1 VNYEIWELRFTFGK
15 NITFYVD
22 LLIPSLPTP
31 LQPLN
36 DAITQRAGIQLYLK
50 RDDLIHPTISGNK
63 WRKLQFVLQDAVVRG
78 AVSLLTFGGA
88 RSNHLYATAAAGAR
102 LGMDTIGFVRGEEY
116 TTKSTETLDFCRA
129 YGMQLHAISRAE
141 YRLRD
146 HPRYLENLRGTFPNS
161 YFIPEGG
168 TTALALPGVSALVA
182 ETETQLGFPATYYA
196 VAAGTGGTSAGLV
209 AVSAPTLAFSVLKN
223 GGFLKNE
230 ILNLVNEVHAEQY
243 LQLFTDYHFGGY
255 ARHKPELL
263 AFMREFE
270 EKNTVLL
277 EHVYTGKMLFGLY
290 DLLKKGFFKKG
301 ETVVAIHTGGL
312 QGRSHEG

>member
-1 VNYEIWELRFTFGK
+1 MNYEIWDAPFTFDK

-22 LLIPSLPTP
+22 LLIPALPTP
-31 LQPLN
+31 LQPLI
-36 DAITQRAGIQLYLK
+36 DATTQRAGIQLYLK
-50 RDDLIHPTISGNK
+50 RDDLIHPTVSGNK
-63 WRKLQFVLQDAVVRG
+63 WRKLQGVLRDAVATG
-78 AVSLLTFGGA
+78 ASSLLTFGGA

-102 LGMDTIGFVRGEEY
+102 LGMDTIGIVRGEEY
-116 TTKSTETLDFCRA
+116 ATKSTETLDFCRA
-129 YGMQLHAISRAE
+129 QGMRLNAISRAE
-141 YRLRD
+141 YRFRD
-146 HPRYLENLRGTFPNS
+146 DPRYLEALRGTFPNS

-168 TTALALPGVSALVA
+168 TTALALPGVGALVT
-182 ETETQLGFPATYYA
+182 ETEIQLGFLATYYA
-196 VAAGTGGTSAGLV
+196 VAAGTGGTAAGLV
-209 AVSAPTLAFSVLKN
+209 AASAPTLAFSALKN

-230 ILNLVNEVHAEQY
+230 ILNLANEVGAEQY

-263 AFMREFE
+263 AFMHDFE
-270 EKNTVLL
+270 EKHKVLL

-290 DLLKKGFFKKG
+290 DLMEKGFFQKG